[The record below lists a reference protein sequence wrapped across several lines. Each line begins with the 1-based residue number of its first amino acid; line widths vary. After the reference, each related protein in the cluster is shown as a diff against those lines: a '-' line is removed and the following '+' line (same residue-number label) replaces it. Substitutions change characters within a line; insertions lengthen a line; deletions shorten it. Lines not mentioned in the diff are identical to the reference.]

1 MIESREF
8 VAAARARGFG
18 LWTGVPCS
26 YLTSFLNEVIASRDL
41 QYVPASNEGEAVAV
55 AVGSH
60 IGGTPAIAMFQN
72 SGLGNA
78 VSPLTSLAHTH
89 RTPVLLIVSR
99 RGDPEGAPDEPQH
112 ELMGEVTT
120 RLLDVIGVR
129 WALFP
134 EKAEEVGTCLDRA
147 LEHMEKTGLPYA
159 LVMRKGAVAPG
170 APPAIPAAKP
180 LPKIAASPPPEPAHA
195 LKRDYLAAL
204 QRATTDRDVIISTTG
219 YTSRELYAL
228 GDSPNQL
235 YVVGAMGC
243 ASSVGLGLAL
253 ARPDVRVTVID
264 GDGSALMRLGALPSI
279 GYQRPPNLLHI
290 VLDNGMHEST
300 GGQFTVTSSMD
311 LVAVASA
318 CGYPTAQRVY
328 DAEALATIF
337 AAPRHALG
345 FVSAAVRPGVPAD
358 LPRPT
363 ITPPQVTRRLRDH
376 LAGLERSP

>member
-1 MIESREF
+1 MIESALF
-8 VAAARARGFG
+8 VAAARARGYG

-26 YLTSFLNEVIASRDL
+26 YLTSFLNEVIANRDL
-41 QYVPASNEGEAVAV
+41 QYVAASNEGEAVAV

-60 IGGTPAIAMFQN
+60 IGGTKAIAMFQN

-112 ELMGEVTT
+112 ELMGEITT
-120 RLLDVIGVR
+120 RLLDVIGIR

-134 EKAEEVGTCLDRA
+134 EDAGEVDACLDRA
-147 LEHMEKTGLPYA
+147 TAHMDGTGLPYA

-170 APPAIPAAKP
+170 PAPAVPDAKP
-180 LPKIAASPPPEPAHA
+180 LPQIAASLTATPAHTR
-195 LKRDYLAAL
+195 KRDYLAAL
-204 QRATTDRDVIISTTG
+204 QHAATDRDVFVSTTG

-228 GDSPNQL
+228 DDRPNQL

-243 ASSVGLGLAL
+243 VSSVGLGLAL

-264 GDGSALMRLGALPSI
+264 GDGSALMRLGALPAI

-300 GGQFTVTSSMD
+300 GGQFTVSASVD
-311 LVAVASA
+311 LAAVASA
-318 CGYPTAQRVY
+318 CGYATAQRVY
-328 DAEALATIF
+328 DAPALAAIF

-345 FVSAAVRPGVPAD
+345 FVCAAVAPGVAAD

-363 ITPPQVTRRLRDH
+363 ITPPEVTKRLRDH
-376 LAGLERSP
+376 LARLERSR